1 MTNEHLKGYPS
12 QRKTLG
18 MNILKNETHDKT
30 QYL

>member
-12 QRKTLG
+12 QRKKQG

-30 QYL
+30 QNL